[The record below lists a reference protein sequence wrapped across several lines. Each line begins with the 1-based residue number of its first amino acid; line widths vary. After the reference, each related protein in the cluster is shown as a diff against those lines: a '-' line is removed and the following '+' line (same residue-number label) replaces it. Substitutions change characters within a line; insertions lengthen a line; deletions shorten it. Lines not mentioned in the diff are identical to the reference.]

1 MTELLLTEYRHESVM
16 SGRHA
21 LAKSDFTK
29 CENMPVTVLI
39 TDPAPALLQGL
50 RRRRPDLA
58 VARLEDGLSDTA
70 QGKALWCF
78 VDWLLPDRSGLEMV
92 RHLRDSRA
100 TRDSH
105 ITMVLESGDSDDKR
119 RALRAGAD
127 DYLVGPLSAEQLL
140 ERLSH
145 YEAKPDAA
153 RPVRARLVHGELVL
167 DMSAHQL
174 RHQGRLLTLRP
185 NEMRLLAHFLENPD
199 QVFSRTALIERI
211 GKDDEVTDER
221 TVDVWVGRL
230 RRALVAQGAPDP
242 LRTVRSAGYV
252 LDSLPDAD

>member
-1 MTELLLTEYRHESVM
+1 M
-16 SGRHA
+16 SA
-21 LAKSDFTK
+21 IA
-29 CENMPVTVLI
+29 TVLI
-39 TDPAPALLQGL
+39 TTPPPALLRRL
-50 RRRRPDLA
+50 RQHRPDLA
-58 VARLEDGLSDTA
+58 IAPLDDSLPKVPGT
-70 QGKALWCF
+70 GPIWCF

-92 RHLRDSRA
+92 RHLRDLRA
-100 TRDSH
+100 TRESH
-105 ITMVLESGDSDDKR
+105 ITMVLESGDPDDKR

-127 DYLVGPLSAEQLL
+127 DYLVGPLNPERLL

-145 YEAKPDAA
+145 YEAKPDAT
-153 RPVRARLVHGELVL
+153 RPARARLVHGDLVL

-174 RHQGRLLTLRP
+174 RHAGRLLTLRP

-252 LDSLPDAD
+252 LDSLPDSD